1 MRNLLQLLK
10 IIAAIE
16 RRGLDFTKEKML
28 CPLCHSELKVYKTF
42 DWDGETRIRYHKCPA
57 CGRSFKSIETRNV
70 QEEVQPIVVP
80 SKNVEKKIDESV
92 IKKPVQK
99 KQHKSKRKNKNK
111 ESEKQNKKRRKDVN
125 KTFVS

>member
-1 MRNLLQLLK
+1 MPNLLQLLK

-57 CGRSFKSIETRNV
+57 CGRSFKSIETRTV
-70 QEEVQPIVVP
+70 QGARIDVVP
-80 SKNVEKKIDESV
+80 NKNAVLSVEESA
-92 IKKPVQK
+92 IKKPIQK

-111 ESEKQNKKRRKDVN
+111 ESEKQNKKRRNN
-125 KTFVS
+125 K